1 MQLKNTLR
9 LCSILAGLALASV
22 SAQAAPSYGD
32 LAAPGVYFGTGNP
45 NGDWT
50 IDTANGIEL
59 GLRAKEYKGATLD
72 GSSGTYF
79 AAAGLYSGP
88 GNARATW
95 NYEFSVN
102 IGTHSFT
109 EGLRFELGVD
119 HDPSAGQNFTFVDP
133 RTWWADNAMVAN
145 GFQNSQNVIFQPF
158 LGLCCG
164 TPGGAFDVNQNG
176 VYSFVL
182 NAYDANN
189 GLLAS
194 TSMNVQ
200 VGQVAAVPEPE
211 TYALMLAGLGL
222 VGFIARR
229 RSRK

>member
-1 MQLKNTLR
+1 MKNTFR

-22 SAQAAPSYGD
+22 GAQAVPSYGN
-32 LAAPGVYFGTGNP
+32 LAAPGVYFGTGNV
-45 NGDWT
+45 NGNWA
-50 IDTANGIEL
+50 IDTSNGIEL
-59 GLRAKEYKGATLD
+59 GLRAKRYKGATID

-79 AAAGLYSGP
+79 ADAGLYTGP
-88 GNARATW
+88 GNPRAAW

-109 EGLRFELGVD
+109 EGLTFMLGVD
-119 HDPSAGQNFTFVDP
+119 NDPSAAQNFTFVDP
-133 RTWWADNAMVAN
+133 KTWWTDNATVAN
-145 GFQNSQNVIFQPF
+145 GFQNSQNVIF
-158 LGLCCG
+158 GD
-164 TPGGAFDVNQNG
+164 TPGGAFNVNQNG
-176 VYSFVL
+176 LYSFVL

-200 VGQVAAVPEPE
+200 VGAVPEPE

-229 RSRK
+229 RSKN